1 MEKKKHLD
9 ENLASD
15 MNRNSSNVV
24 QVVKILR
31 NNIQPHTQNNK
42 QFSASCLELVLN

>member
-1 MEKKKHLD
+1 MKKKNTVKK
-9 ENLASD
+9 NLASD
-15 MNRNSSNVV
+15 MNRNSRKVV

-42 QFSASCLELVLN
+42 QASASCLELVLN